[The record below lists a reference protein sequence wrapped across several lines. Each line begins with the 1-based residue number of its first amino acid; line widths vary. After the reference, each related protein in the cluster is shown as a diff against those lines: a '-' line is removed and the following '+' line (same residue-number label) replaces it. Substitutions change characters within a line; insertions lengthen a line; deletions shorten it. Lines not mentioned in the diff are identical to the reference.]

1 MIRYLTLTATL
12 LCFMAAGAQAAS
24 KSQCANMATPHDIG
38 TCHEGRF
45 KAADR
50 RLNAIYSGAMKNLP
64 EVEKAKLKESQR
76 AWLKFRDASFALVS
90 AVNADSTSYDEI
102 VYNDF
107 KANFVE
113 RRVKELRDV
122 FRGPGDYDDM
132 PAWLK

>member
-1 MIRYLTLTATL
+1 MTRYLTLTAAL
-12 LCFMAAGAQAAS
+12 LCCMAAGAQAAG
-24 KSQCANMATPHDIG
+24 KSPCANPEGNREIID
-38 TCHEGRF
+38 CHVGRF

-50 RLNAIYSGAMKNLP
+50 KLNAIYSGAMKGLP

-76 AWLKFRDASFALVS
+76 AWLKYRDASFALVA
-90 AVNADSTSYDEI
+90 AVNAESTSYDEI
-102 VYNDF
+102 VYTDF

-122 FRGPGDYDDM
+122 FHGPGGYEDM

>member
-12 LCFMAAGAQAAS
+12 LCCMAAGAQAAG
-24 KSQCANMATPHDIG
+24 KDPCA
-38 TCHEGRF
+38 
-45 KAADR
+45 
-50 RLNAIYSGAMKNLP
+50 
-64 EVEKAKLKESQR
+64 KAKLKESQR
-76 AWLKFRDASFALVS
+76 AWLKFRDASFELVS
-90 AVNADSTSYDEI
+90 EVNSDPGTYSEI

-122 FRGPGDYDDM
+122 FHGPGGYDDM

>member
-12 LCFMAAGAQAAS
+12 LCCMAAGAQAAG
-24 KSQCANMATPHDIG
+24 KDPCANAQDNREIIA
-38 TCHEGRF
+38 CHVGRF

-50 RLNAIYSGAMKNLP
+50 KLNAIYSGAMKDLP

-76 AWLKFRDASFALVS
+76 AWLKFRDASFELVS
-90 AVNADSTSYDEI
+90 EVNSDPGTYSEI

-122 FRGPGDYDDM
+122 FHGPGGYDDM